1 MNNNRKI
8 EYEVVP
14 HRKLKHVHIFLT
26 DITRCGVHMHNEVEV
41 FAVIG
46 GKGNAYV
53 NGNSIALRPGSV
65 LLFNSNET
73 HGIEGDGGSVIA
85 VVIQISGNFM
95 QDYFPQL
102 HNAVF
107 EKSLAC
113 ENAVEDP
120 EKKLWRCLIS
130 AARNYI
136 ASEERY
142 ELRCVSDIC
151 RLIDHLMAKLPFSI
165 ISENDYQAR
174 RNISQRMSRIVSYID
189 ANYQFPVRLADVAET
204 EGVTSTHLSHFFTDN
219 FGMSFQQ
226 YLNNIR
232 FEHALRLMDN
242 SAMSIA
248 DVAAASGFSDTKY
261 LTRICVDRYECK
273 PRELREKRA
282 SGEIA
287 AINGEGVEN
296 ERSYT
301 DEHSMKM
308 LDEFVHGFEI

>member
-46 GKGNAYV
+46 GKGRAYV
-53 NGNSIALRPGSV
+53 NGDTVEMQPGSV

-73 HGIEGDGGSVIA
+73 HGIEGVDGSVVA
-85 VVIQISGNFM
+85 VVMQISGSFM

-102 HNAVF
+102 HNTVF
-107 EKSLAC
+107 TENMAC
-113 ENAVEDP
+113 ELAVE
-120 EKKLWRCLIS
+120 EKDRKLWRCLVS

-136 ASEERY
+136 AAEERY
-142 ELRCVSDIC
+142 ELRCASDVC
-151 RLIDHLMAKLPFSI
+151 RLLDHLMARIPFTI

-189 ANYQFPVRLADVAET
+189 ANYQYPVRLADVAET
-204 EGVTSTHLSHFFTDN
+204 EGVTATHLSHFFTDN

-232 FEHALRLMDN
+232 FEHAVRLIDN

-261 LTRICVDRYECK
+261 MTRICVERHGCK

-282 SGEIA
+282 A
-287 AINGEGVEN
+287 GEGKSGCGGETEN
-296 ERSYT
+296 ERSFT
-301 DEHSMKM
+301 DSKSMEM
-308 LDEFVHGFEI
+308 LGSFVNNFEI